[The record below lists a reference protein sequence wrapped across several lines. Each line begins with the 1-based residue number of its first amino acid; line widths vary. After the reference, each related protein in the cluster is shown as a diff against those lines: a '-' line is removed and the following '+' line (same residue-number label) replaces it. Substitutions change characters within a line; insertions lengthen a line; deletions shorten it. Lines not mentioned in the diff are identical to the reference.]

1 MTSAGFIKGRQ
12 PLSARS
18 AQTMS
23 RDHDNS
29 VVQAVKDAADII
41 EVVGE
46 IVTLK
51 KAGVN
56 YKGLCPFHGEK
67 TPSFTVNPSRRS
79 FHCFGCG
86 EGGDALSFVMRYQNI
101 SFWEALKQLAGRY
114 HIPLPEKELSPHERE
129 SAGKRKAIHAINQR
143 AAALYHELLFSK
155 QGGPARDYLEKRHIP
170 QEVISTFQLGYA
182 PESWDFLLKAM
193 VDVGEAGLN
202 EAGLVVQR
210 ESGSGF
216 YDRFRNRVLFPIM
229 SHSGQHLGFGG
240 RILDDRQQPKY
251 LNSPETLVFTKG
263 RTLFGLF
270 QNKEA
275 IRQSKRAVIVEGN
288 FDLLSLVAA
297 GVRDVVA
304 PLGTALTQQHVRAL
318 KGYAQE
324 AVLLFDGDQAG
335 IKAAMRA
342 VPLFLS
348 EKMAARVVILPDA
361 HDPDTFVNEFGAAG
375 LESRL
380 AAANSLPEFVVS
392 HLVATHGL
400 GLEGKGRIVEELR
413 PLIKAIG
420 DQDLQRSLFVSHFS
434 QKLGLSAEQLLGA
447 QISVLE
453 ESGRARIPPPAP
465 CPAQISLT
473 KAEEQLLSFLI
484 IYPEYVDQFI
494 EAGLLEV
501 ITQPAAINIV
511 NAVRDLNANF
521 PGCGAERLLDR
532 LEGAE
537 RTFVSK
543 QLISVPSLPETGPE
557 AAEKIQWLR
566 ENRQKIRMRQ
576 LTARINEAQR
586 QNDQE
591 LLLTL
596 LMDKKKIDEARET

>member
-1 MTSAGFIKGRQ
+1 MPVGN
-12 PLSARS
+12 
-18 AQTMS
+18 
-23 RDHDNS
+23 DES

-46 IVTLK
+46 IVSLK

-56 YKGLCPFHGEK
+56 YKGLCPFHAEK
-67 TPSFTVNPSRRS
+67 TPSFTVNPARRS

-86 EGGDALSFVMRYQNI
+86 EGGDALSFIMRYQSI
-101 SFWEALKQLAGRY
+101 SFWEAIKQLAGRY
-114 HIPLPEKELSPHERE
+114 HIALPEKELSPRERE
-129 SAGKRKAIHAINQR
+129 SASKRKAIFAINQR
-143 AAALYHELLFSK
+143 AAQMYHELLFAK
-155 QGGPARDYLEKRHIP
+155 EGACARSYLEKRRIP
-170 QEVISTFQLGYA
+170 LAVINDFQLGYA

-193 VDVGEAGLN
+193 ADVGHDQLS

-210 ESGSGF
+210 ESGAGF
-216 YDRFRNRVLFPIM
+216 YDRFRQRVLFPIF
-229 SHSGQHLGFGG
+229 SHSGQYLGFGG
-240 RILDDRQQPKY
+240 RILDDQQPKY

-263 RTLFGLF
+263 KTLFGLF

-275 IRQSKRAVIVEGN
+275 IRRSHRALIVEGN

-304 PLGTALTQQHVRAL
+304 PLGTALTPQHIRAL

-348 EKMAARVVILPDA
+348 EKVEARVVILPDG
-361 HDPDTFVNEFGAAG
+361 HDPDTYVTEFGAVG
-375 LESRL
+375 LEQRV
-380 AAANSLPEFVVS
+380 AEAYSLPEFVVS
-392 HLVATHGL
+392 HLVEKYGL

-413 PLIKAIG
+413 PLIKAID

-434 QKLGLSAEQLLGA
+434 QKLGLTPEQLLGGVST
-447 QISVLE
+447 QITVNASHPTKPAAVSAGHSKNSFSVV
-453 ESGRARIPPPAP
+453 
-465 CPAQISLT
+465 
-473 KAEEQLLSFLI
+473 EEQLVSFLI
-484 IYPEYVDQFI
+484 IYPEYANQFV
-494 EAGLLEV
+494 EAGLFDAV
-501 ITQPAAINIV
+501 TQPAALNIV
-511 NAVRDLNANF
+511 RLLQELHINY

-532 LEGAE
+532 LEGPE
-537 RTFVSK
+537 RVFVSS
-543 QLISVPSLPETGPE
+543 QLISVPFLPDTARE
-557 AAEKIQWLR
+557 AAEKIHWLR
-566 ENRQKIRMRQ
+566 ENRQKIRMRE

-591 LLLTL
+591 LLHTL
-596 LMDKKKIDEARET
+596 LIEKKRITEDG

>member
-1 MTSAGFIKGRQ
+1 M
-12 PLSARS
+12 P
-18 AQTMS
+18 
-23 RDHDNS
+23 RDNDDS

-51 KAGVN
+51 KAGAN
-56 YKGLCPFHGEK
+56 YKGLCPFHAEK

-101 SFWEALKQLAGRY
+101 GFWEAVKQLAERY
-114 HIPLPEKELSPHERE
+114 HVPLPEKELSPRERE
-129 SAGKRKAIHAINQR
+129 SAGKRKALYAINQR
-143 AAALYHELLFSK
+143 AAQLYHELLFSK
-155 QGGPARDYLEKRHIP
+155 QGGPARHYLEKRRIP
-170 QEVISTFQLGYA
+170 LEVIKDFQLGYA

-193 VDVGEAGLN
+193 ADVGQSGLS

-216 YDRFRNRVLFPIM
+216 YDRFRHRVLFPIM

-240 RILDDRQQPKY
+240 RILDDKQQPKY

-275 IRQSKRAVIVEGN
+275 IRHSKRAVIVEGN
-288 FDLLSLVAA
+288 FDLLSLMAA

-304 PLGTALTQQHVRAL
+304 PLGTALTQQHIRAL

-324 AVLLFDGDQAG
+324 AILLFDGDQAG

-348 EKMAARVVILPDA
+348 EKVAARVVILPDG

-380 AAANSLPEFVVS
+380 AEAHSLPEFVVS
-392 HLVATHGL
+392 HLVAQHGL
-400 GLEGKGRIVEELR
+400 GLEGKGRIVDELK
-413 PLIKAIG
+413 PLIKAIA
-420 DQDLQRSLFVSHFS
+420 DQDLQRSLFVAHFS
-434 QKLGLSAEQLLGA
+434 RKLGLSEEQLLGA
-447 QISVLE
+447 QESVPVGSIRASTPLPA
-453 ESGRARIPPPAP
+453 SGLTKL
-465 CPAQISLT
+465 SFT

-494 EAGLLEV
+494 EVGLLEL
-501 ITQPAAINIV
+501 ITQPAAVSIV
-511 NAVRDLNANF
+511 NAVRELNKKF
-521 PGCGAERLLDR
+521 PGCGSERLLDY
-532 LEGAE
+532 LEGVE

-543 QLISVPSLPETGPE
+543 QLISVPSLPDTGKE
-557 AAEKIQWLR
+557 AAEKIQWLK
-566 ENRQKIRMRQ
+566 ENRQKIRMQ
-576 LTARINEAQR
+576 GLTARINEAQR

-591 LLLTL
+591 LLLAL
-596 LMDKKKIDEARET
+596 LLEKKKINEERET